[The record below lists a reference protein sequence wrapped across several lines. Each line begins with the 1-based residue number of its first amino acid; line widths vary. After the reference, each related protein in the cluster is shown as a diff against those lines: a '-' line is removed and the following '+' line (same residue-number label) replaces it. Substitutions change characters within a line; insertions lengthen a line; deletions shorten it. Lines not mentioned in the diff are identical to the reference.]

1 MEELCHTLPDSDPA
15 YHILDSTRRV
25 VDEVTEQIKSTYLK
39 LEQHQ
44 DKWDDWNDR

>member
-1 MEELCHTLPDSDPA
+1 MEELCHKLSDSDPA